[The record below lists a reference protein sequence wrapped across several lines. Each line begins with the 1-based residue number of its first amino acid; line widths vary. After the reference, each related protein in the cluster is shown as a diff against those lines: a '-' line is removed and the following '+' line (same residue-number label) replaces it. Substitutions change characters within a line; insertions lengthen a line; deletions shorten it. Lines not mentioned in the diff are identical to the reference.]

1 MGQTA
6 RAALA
11 LLLIFNSPA
20 FANVTPI
27 KKGDVATT
35 DGFLFDHD
43 SENQAEQARTDA
55 DYYKRLSDK
64 QAEKISLQENESQ
77 ILEKRLQL
85 YITESN
91 TLVKDRASTES
102 TEKLYLLG
110 AFALGVIATT
120 LVVRNVRQ

>member
-1 MGQTA
+1 MEQAA

-11 LLLIFNSPA
+11 VLLIFNSPA

-27 KKGDVATT
+27 KKGEVATT
-35 DGFLFDHD
+35 DGFLFDHQ
-43 SENQAEQARTDA
+43 SESEAEQARTDA

-64 QAEKISLQENESQ
+64 QAEKIALQDNESQ

-91 TLVKDRASTES
+91 ALAKDKALTES
-102 TEKLYLLG
+102 TERLYLLG
-110 AFALGVIATT
+110 AFALGVIATG
-120 LVVRNVRQ
+120 LAVRNLRP